1 MRRAMVT
8 TLLAAAEIPV
18 KTAVKAAALPKVA
31 ALPKAAAL
39 TATET
44 WASQS
49 PLRGAALFLR
59 NPPENRNE
67 DFQHCS

>member
-1 MRRAMVT
+1 MVT
-8 TLLAAAEIPV
+8 TLLAVEIPV
-18 KTAVKAAALPKVA
+18 KTVVKAAALPKVA

-39 TATET
+39 TAAET

-59 NPPENRNE
+59 NPPENGNE